1 MTEHRDTEQIQS
13 DGHPKQIE
21 SEGAGQVPYTEPV
34 LRELG
39 TLRDLTSA
47 KSGEKYTV
55 EKSSVEKSTRGG

>member
-1 MTEHRDTEQIQS
+1 MAEHEHADPAQV
-13 DGHPKQIE
+13 E

-47 KSGEKYTV
+47 KSGEKSSV
-55 EKSSVEKSTRGG
+55 EKSSVEKSRVEKSTLGG